1 MAIDW
6 ALTLLTFIS
15 TLIAT
20 FSGVGLAF
28 WLNRMYNDDSEKT
41 KARRLLFLLK
51 DDIESNLDLLIQLRK
66 DLANPNYTVFYNLR
80 LVVWNS
86 ITSNLISVLKN
97 PAIIKDISKFY
108 YELHHVARK
117 VDQAFKLIYS
127 PNLTPDALNRKIELV
142 TSINQH
148 VPGILEGRSCKSP
161 QAILA
166 EIDCLI
172 KELK

>member
-6 ALTLLTFIS
+6 SSFLPTLL
-15 TLIAT
+15 AT
-20 FSGVGLAF
+20 FVGIGLAF
-28 WLNRMYNDDSEKT
+28 LLDEIYNRRFEK
-41 KARRLLFLLK
+41 KQARRLLFLLK
-51 DDIESNLDLLIQLRK
+51 DDIEANIDLLTQLRN
-66 DLANPNYTVFYNLR
+66 DLTNPSYTVFYNLR

-127 PNLTPDALNRKIELV
+127 PNPLTQDALNRKIELV